1 MSGGIVDDVD
11 LFYVLSMLCWAVE
24 FEQDVFAALVAAAI
38 ARGSMV
44 VPLSEEGCRFEPA
57 HGERVLSVM
66 AEDFC

>member
-1 MSGGIVDDVD
+1 
-11 LFYVLSMLCWAVE
+11 MLCWAVE

-38 ARGSMV
+38 ARGSMAG
-44 VPLSEEGCRFEPA
+44 PLSEEGCRFEPA